1 MGGGRGAGQRGGAE
15 GKKGKKQVWR
25 SLVGRGRRRAVGR
38 GWSRQRTHFF
48 LSRSGMSLFSALST
62 MTCGTREGTRA
73 VRNGRSLGPGS
84 QSAQVDRWS
93 QTRAGNIQI
102 RRTGILSGYLVRM
115 RWASAWR
122 LSAMGETNHGM
133 LEDASIDGIVPERS
147 SGAQTGGW
155 IWGGRGR
162 LDSPAR
168 RGRARPRAPRAR

>member
-1 MGGGRGAGQRGGAE
+1 M
-15 GKKGKKQVWR
+15 
-25 SLVGRGRRRAVGR
+25 VG
-38 GWSRQRTHFF
+38 
-48 LSRSGMSLFSALST
+48 LS
-62 MTCGTREGTRA
+62 
-73 VRNGRSLGPGS
+73 GPGS

-155 IWGGRGR
+155 IWGGRGL
-162 LDSPAR
+162 LDSSREARTGPAPSAT
-168 RGRARPRAPRAR
+168 RAR